1 MSSETTECWRPTW
14 SWLLRGGAISFL
26 IGAVVGALVELGS
39 ARFDVANLAWS
50 GLVGLFIFLI
60 VCSLLTL
67 LLDRSP
73 IAPAPR

>member
-1 MSSETTECWRPTW
+1 
-14 SWLLRGGAISFL
+14 L